1 MSRSILVV
9 NGHPDPS
16 PQRFCHAVADAYEAG
31 AKAAGHAVGRIDV
44 GALEFGFLENA
55 AAFGTPPPE
64 SIAAAQ
70 AMLERADHL
79 VLVHP
84 LWLGT
89 LPARTKAFIEHLARH
104 DFLIKTDAKGMWPAK
119 RMKGKSARI
128 LMTMGMPA
136 FAYRLFYRAH
146 SLKALE
152 VGVLR
157 LSGFRPVRHTLFGGV
172 EISAAGR
179 VKMLARARR
188 LGEAGA

>member
-64 SIAAAQ
+64 AIAAAQ
-70 AMLERADHL
+70 AMLGRADHL
-79 VLVHP
+79 VLVYP

-89 LPARTKAFIEHLARH
+89 LPARTKAFLEHLARH

-119 RMKGKSARI
+119 RMKVKSARI

-152 VGVLR
+152 AGVLR
-157 LSGFRPVRHTLFGGV
+157 LSGFKQVRHTLFGGV

-179 VKMLARARR
+179 VKMLAKARS